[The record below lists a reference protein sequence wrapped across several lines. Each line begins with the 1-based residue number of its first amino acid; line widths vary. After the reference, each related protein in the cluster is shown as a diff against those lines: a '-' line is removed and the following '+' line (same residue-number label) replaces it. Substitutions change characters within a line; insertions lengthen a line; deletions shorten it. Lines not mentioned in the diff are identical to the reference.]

1 MNRKPIPMREGDL
14 LRLKKKHPCGGTEF
28 RVLRTGSDIR
38 VICVNCGRDITLP
51 RLKLEPNIKEVIRSD
66 ETTDLNEH
74 DT

>member
-51 RLKLEPNIKEVIRSD
+51 RLKLEPNIKEVIRPD